1 MQNAKATAWGAGV
14 TRVRGL
20 TITSTP
26 ANATSGYAEGET
38 IQVNT
43 TTAVEFRQRRVE
55 IEEREPPKLR
65 VIDLLCHNELGTST
79 YRYKKPTRL
88 NGSDD
93 PSGASSTSR
102 WRTSLNNRQTCRNSS
117 DARPA
122 TDGRDRARHA
132 IRALQRLARRRTL
145 GVGEQRVEFLLEHLE
160 AKLARRLMVFQ
171 QFPDAV
177 RKLFE
182 HSPDIDTGGFV
193 LRAMGY

>member
-1 MQNAKATAWGAGV
+1 MNTRDEFLTNNDPILKRELEQTRKKATHDA
-14 TRVRGL
+14 R
-20 TITSTP
+20 
-26 ANATSGYAEGET
+26 
-38 IQVNT
+38 VNT

-117 DARPA
+117 DARTA
-122 TDGRDRARHA
+122 TDGRGRARHA
-132 IRALQRLARRRTL
+132 TRSVSGST
-145 GVGEQRVEFLLEHLE
+145 
-160 AKLARRLMVFQ
+160 
-171 QFPDAV
+171 
-177 RKLFE
+177 
-182 HSPDIDTGGFV
+182 S
-193 LRAMGY
+193 